1 MASTFTNCGVEVL
14 FFSDLLELIVETQLL
29 VGFIGCICNCCLVD
43 FIIKRRYND
52 IVSTDI
58 IEEEDY

>member
-1 MASTFTNCGVEVL
+1 MA
-14 FFSDLLELIVETQLL
+14 TQLL